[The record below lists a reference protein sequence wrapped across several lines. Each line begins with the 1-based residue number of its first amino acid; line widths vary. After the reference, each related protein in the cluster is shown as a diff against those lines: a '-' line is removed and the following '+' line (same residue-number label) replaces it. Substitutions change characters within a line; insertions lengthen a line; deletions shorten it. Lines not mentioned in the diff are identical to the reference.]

1 MARAKVVAKAKTS
14 ASARKKPVKAGS
26 THRQHGGLPTRKVI
40 LITSKIKAD
49 IEKRNNN
56 G

>member
-1 MARAKVVAKAKTS
+1 MAKARFIAKAKTS
-14 ASARKKPVKAGS
+14 ASVKKRPVKAG
-26 THRQHGGLPTRKVI
+26 TYRGHGGFPTQKVI

-49 IEKRNNN
+49 IAKKKNN

>member
-1 MARAKVVAKAKTS
+1 MARGKVVAKAKTK
-14 ASARKKPVKAGS
+14 AGVKKRPPVKAG
-26 THRQHGGLPTRKVI
+26 TNRGHGGFPTQKVI

-49 IEKRNNN
+49 IAKKKNN

>member
-1 MARAKVVAKAKTS
+1 MARAKVVAKGKTS
-14 ASARKKPVKAGS
+14 ASARKRPVKAG
-26 THRQHGGLPTRKVI
+26 TNRGHGGFPTQKVI

-49 IEKRNNN
+49 IAKKKNT